1 MMEDYCAFSQDH
13 KCPKWED
20 YMLTRHE
27 LEQAD
32 RLCHGNWIENQRLYE
47 YIDELRS
54 ILKENAK
61 KSGRSSSLSS
71 SMNIDITCFNYI

>member
-27 LEQAD
+27 LEEAD
-32 RLCHGNWIENQRLYE
+32 RLCHG
-47 YIDELRS
+47 
-54 ILKENAK
+54 K
-61 KSGRSSSLSS
+61 
-71 SMNIDITCFNYI
+71 ITQPYCCMAQCRR

>member
-27 LEQAD
+27 LEEAE
-32 RLCHGNWIENQRLYE
+32 RLCHGNWIEIQ
-47 YIDELRS
+47 
-54 ILKENAK
+54 
-61 KSGRSSSLSS
+61 
-71 SMNIDITCFNYI
+71 MNSDLFSRRITLIIRISE